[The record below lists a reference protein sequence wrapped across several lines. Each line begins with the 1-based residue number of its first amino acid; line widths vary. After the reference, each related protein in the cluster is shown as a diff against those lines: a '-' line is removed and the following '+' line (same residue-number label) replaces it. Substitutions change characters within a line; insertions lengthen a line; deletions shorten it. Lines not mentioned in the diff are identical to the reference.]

1 MCKNCGNFCYSKL
14 FAVCDVDWTFCTD
27 QFEQGH
33 ADAITPSD
41 SSGKPNG
48 KQGQKVSIQLIHL
61 QRMDHVMKLSQ
72 I

>member
-1 MCKNCGNFCYSKL
+1 MIFTEL
-14 FAVCDVDWTFCTD
+14 VCTD

-33 ADAITPSD
+33 AGAITPSD

-61 QRMDHVMKLSQ
+61 QRMDRVMKLSQ
-72 I
+72 IWTESLFN